1 MIKCKGKQSLVAGLL
16 MLSALLPATTQA
28 DSSVWK
34 VSKNNDHIFIGGTVH
49 ILPPSAFPLPKEF
62 EYAYNNTHSIAL
74 ETKLPEQSDTGF
86 QMKMMQ
92 QMTYENGDL
101 LKDFISTR
109 TYQELSRYVKTL
121 GADLAMFEQF
131 KPGFLMTMLAM
142 LEVEK
147 AQLSGEGVDAF
158 YSTKANTDKKP
169 IAYFEE
175 VSFQLSMIANMGAG
189 DEERFIKS
197 SLSQMRD
204 FKTLFTGLL
213 AAWRA
218 GNEQQLYEL
227 GIKPME
233 DDPST
238 IDALL
243 IQRNKNWIP
252 HIERMF
258 TNDSHKEFVLVGV
271 AHLVGR
277 DSVLALLKAQG
288 YNIEKI

>member
-1 MIKCKGKQSLVAGLL
+1 MSYKGKHLLVVLPL
-16 MLSALLPATTQA
+16 MLAFMLSTTTQA

-34 VSKNNDHIFIGGTVH
+34 VSKNNDYIFIGGTVH
-49 ILPPSAFPLPKEF
+49 ILPPSAFPLPVEF
-62 EYAYNNTHSIAL
+62 EQAYNKTHSIAL
-74 ETKLPEQSDTGF
+74 ETKLPDQSDTAF

-92 QMTYENGDL
+92 QMTYENGNL
-101 LKDFISTR
+101 LKDFISAQTH
-109 TYQELSRYVKTL
+109 QELSRYVETL
-121 GADLAMFEQF
+121 GADLALFEQF
-131 KPGFLMTMLAM
+131 KPGFLMTMLAL
-142 LEVEK
+142 LEAKK
-147 AQLSGEGVDAF
+147 AQLSGEGVDTF

-175 VSFQLSMIANMGAG
+175 VSFQLNMIENMGAG

-197 SLSQMRD
+197 SLSQMKD
-204 FKTLFTGLL
+204 FRTVFTGLL
-213 AAWRA
+213 TAWRT

-233 DDPST
+233 EDPNT
-238 IDALL
+238 IDVLL

-258 TNDSHKEFVLVGV
+258 KNDSHKEFVLVGV

-277 DSVLALLKAQG
+277 NSVLALLKAQG